1 MIYPEQ
7 KHKEQISFER
17 YPRYLN
23 ERKKPKISFW
33 FGLTLFIIGLTITL
47 ISLNI
52 YSPSLVPDKLR
63 VLSLNKKQNI
73 IFLGCDDVFPQDQE
87 ANSSALW
94 KGRSDT
100 IVLISCNP
108 LKNSLNILNIPRDT
122 KVKIP
127 GHGIEKINFLN
138 SVGGP
143 IFTKECLERL
153 LGIHVDH
160 YVIVNLQGLNKI
172 IDEIGGIVVN
182 VPQRMQ
188 YQDHTAMLNINLFP
202 GRQLLDGSQAVG
214 FVRFRHDNLGDIG
227 RIQRQQEFMRAV
239 IKKLTDPITFT
250 KLPEVVSIYRKTILT
265 DLQPQEIIKIAN
277 FIRNVP
283 SSNQRIVILPGDFTR
298 TSSAGYWIPNQKE
311 IDKLIKNL
319 FCEEKISRSLLRFKR
334 LNTKDIKISVFNGS
348 HNDRLLGSKLT
359 SLLQKYGYTVLPPQD
374 YESHLTSSKI
384 YAQKA
389 NPEVALQVKYDIG
402 NFGEILTGN
411 FGPPDADVTI
421 LAGDDLA
428 DSLKSKVTR

>member
-1 MIYPEQ
+1 MIHPEQ
-7 KHKEQISFER
+7 KYREQMSFER
-17 YPRYLN
+17 YPQILN
-23 ERKKPKISFW
+23 DRKKRKLPFL
-33 FGLTLFIIGLTITL
+33 FGLILFISGLFITL

-52 YSPSLVPDKLR
+52 YSPSLVPNELR

-73 IFLGCDDVFPQDQE
+73 IFLGCDDVFPQDKE
-87 ANSSALW
+87 ANGAALW

-108 LKNSLNILNIPRDT
+108 FKNSLNILNIPRDT

-143 IFTKECLERL
+143 IFTKKCLERL
-153 LGIHVDH
+153 LRIHVDH

-172 IDEIGGIVVN
+172 IDEVGGVVIN

-188 YQDHTAMLNINLFP
+188 YQDHTAMLNINLFA
-202 GRQLLDGSQAVG
+202 GQQLLNGEQAVG

-227 RIQRQQEFMRAV
+227 RIERQQEFMRAV
-239 IKKLTDPITFT
+239 IKKLMDPITFT
-250 KLPEVVSIYRKTILT
+250 KLPEVVNIYKKTILT
-265 DLQPQEIIKIAN
+265 DLHPQEIIKIAN

-283 SSNQRIVILPGDFTR
+283 LSSQKIVILPGDFSR

-311 IDKLIKNL
+311 INNL
-319 FCEEKISRSLLRFKR
+319 VRSLFYEEKNPKSFFRFNKQ
-334 LNTKDIKISVFNGS
+334 NTKDITISVFNGS
-348 HNDRLLGSKLT
+348 RNDRFLGTKLT
-359 SLLQKYGYTVLPPQD
+359 NLLREYGYTVLPPQD
-374 YESHLTSSKI
+374 YESYVTSSKI

-428 DSLKSKVTR
+428 DSLKIKDKR